1 MLKATARSEGSANQ
15 LWALLVGTRHWPVW
29 GPSVRAVEPADHS
42 IVTGSTGRIL
52 TAAGLWL
59 PFEITRLEPGTYW
72 TWRVGGL
79 DATGHRLAPEPT
91 GGTRVTFELP
101 GWAFAY
107 WPVCRTAAIRIA
119 RLAESMGRP
128 QSSEASS

>member
-1 MLKATARSEGSANQ
+1 
-15 LWALLVGTRHWPVW
+15 
-29 GPSVRAVEPADHS
+29 VRAVEPADHT

-59 PFEITRLEPGTYW
+59 PFEITRLEQATYW

-79 DATGHRLAPEPT
+79 AATGHRLAPDPA
-91 GGTRVTFELP
+91 GGTRVIFELP
-101 GWAFAY
+101 NWAFAY

-119 RLAESMGRP
+119 RLAESMNTP
-128 QSSEASS
+128 HPPEASS